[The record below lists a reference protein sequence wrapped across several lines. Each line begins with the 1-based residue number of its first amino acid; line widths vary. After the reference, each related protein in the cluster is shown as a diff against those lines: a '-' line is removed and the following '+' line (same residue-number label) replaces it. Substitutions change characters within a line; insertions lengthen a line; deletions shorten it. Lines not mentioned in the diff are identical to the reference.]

1 MSVVII
7 GGNERMER
15 MYSDLC
21 LEHGCKAKIFTKAS
35 GDISKKVGTADLFVL
50 FTNTVSHNLVKTALN
65 EARRCNA
72 EVERCHSSSL
82 SALKTILQERV
93 PQKSPC

>member
-15 MYSDLC
+15 VYTELC
-21 LEHGCKAKIFTKAS
+21 HEHGYRAKVFTKAS
-35 GDISKKVGTADLFVL
+35 GDISKKVGSADLFVL
-50 FTNTVSHNLVKTALN
+50 FTNTVSHNLVQTALK
-65 EARRCNA
+65 EARRCSA

-82 SALKTILQERV
+82 SALKTILQERGARAA
-93 PQKSPC
+93 C